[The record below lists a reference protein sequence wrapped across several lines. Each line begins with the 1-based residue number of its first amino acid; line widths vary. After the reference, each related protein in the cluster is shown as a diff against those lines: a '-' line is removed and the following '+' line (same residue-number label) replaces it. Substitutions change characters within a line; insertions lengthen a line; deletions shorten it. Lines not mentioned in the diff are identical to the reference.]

1 MAVAANLRP
10 QYNQMGSQNY
20 GKAIGTSS
28 AFNNHS
34 VAGGAPAMHYDDSI
48 GDNFQDEQYQ
58 GKTDEISG
66 G

>member
-20 GKAIGTSS
+20 GKAIGTNS

-34 VAGGAPAMHYDDSI
+34 VAGGGPAMHYDDSI
-48 GDNFQDEQYQ
+48 GDNF
-58 GKTDEISG
+58 
-66 G
+66 